1 MTTTSSLPSAQGSP
15 RAVPDATGHFGRYGG
30 SFAPEALTAALDELT
45 EQYLAAQTDPEFQAE
60 LARLLRDYAG
70 RR

>member
-1 MTTTSSLPSAQGSP
+1 M
-15 RAVPDATGHFGRYGG
+15 PDASGHFGRYGG

-45 EQYLAAQTDPEFQAE
+45 EQYASAQADPQFQAE

-70 RR
+70 RPKIGRAHV